1 MLFISSYNLH
11 LEYIQGKK
19 LSTDLSLLSL
29 RRPAHQVLTFSS
41 FSQGMLP
48 ARQKTWKRIFVGTK
62 LSLKSMQPH
71 FKSEGVYIT
80 H

>member
-1 MLFISSYNLH
+1 MLIFSYNLH
-11 LEYIQGKK
+11 LDYMQYKK
-19 LSTDLSLLSL
+19 LSTDFTLLSL

>member
-1 MLFISSYNLH
+1 MLISSYNLH
-11 LEYIQGKK
+11 LDYMQYKK
-19 LSTDLSLLSL
+19 WSTDFTLLSL